1 MSKEK
6 VQQRLF
12 DRILS
17 EYETKGAAVKELC
30 GLLNIAKSALY
41 ERLSGTK
48 PLSVIE
54 LTVLMEH
61 YQIPA
66 HQLFSENL
74 QHVLFD
80 YVPLAYS
87 SKKDEKPME
96 RILSEL
102 QNLATAPIGQVRYM
116 APDIP
121 LFYYF
126 LYKELAYFKLYLYQ
140 HYKTTIPIHRLPK
153 ISFAAITKADEKRF
167 RKVTELYAQ
176 IPSEEIWTKRAF
188 AVTLDEIQYF
198 VKADLFQDL
207 KEALL
212 LLDKMEELLEKMSLM
227 ASNKDKSIMTKRRK
241 DGQSLTLFYNDFN
254 KFNPT
259 IITQKEGVQAIYVAY
274 ELPHYLKTE
283 NTAFLSYSQDWFKR
297 IKHKSIPVSEN
308 ADVVQGEFFKVIKQ
322 RIRRDRRVLEKRIG
336 SGA

>member
-1 MSKEK
+1 MTKETA
-6 VQQRLF
+6 QQRLF
-12 DRILS
+12 NRILS
-17 EYETKGAAVKELC
+17 ESETKGVAVKELC
-30 GLLNIAKSALY
+30 GLLKIAKSALY

-66 HQLFSENL
+66 HQLFSENP

-80 YVPLAYS
+80 YVPLAYAA
-87 SKKDEKPME
+87 KKDEKPME

-102 QNLATAPIGQVRYM
+102 QNLARDPIGQVQYM

-126 LYKELAYFKLYLYQ
+126 LYKELAYFKMYLYQ

-153 ISFAAITKADEKRF
+153 ISFAAITKAEEKRF
-167 RKVTELYAQ
+167 LKVAELYAH
-176 IPSEEIWTKRAF
+176 IPSEEIWTKKAF

-198 VKADLFQDL
+198 VKAGLFQYP

-212 LLDKMEELLEKMSLM
+212 LLDKVDELLEKMSLM
-227 ASNKDKSIMTKRRK
+227 ASNKDKSMMTKSRK
-241 DGQSLTLFYNDFN
+241 KGQSLTLFYNDFN

-259 IITQKEGVQAIYVAY
+259 IITQKEGVQAVYVAY

-283 NTAFLSYSQDWFKR
+283 NPAFISYSQDWFKR

-308 ADVVQGEFFKVIKQ
+308 ANVVQGQFFKVIKQ
-322 RIRRDRRVLEKRIG
+322 RIKRDRRALEKRVG
-336 SGA
+336 D